1 MSCAPFE
8 AEVVEE
14 FAGRLTASRR
24 TALRVHVRS
33 CARCRAQWDRAAL
46 AEQRALGEA
55 RLERTWSFLAAQDVA
70 QPSEAAVPERLGW
83 RLPLAAALVTS
94 LVAGLAAVGW
104 WALERPTAP
113 GTTTGTE
120 AWQVRGGGED
130 RAAASLRLLRIQRR
144 PDGVAVSD
152 LGSSPHVRVGESVL
166 PLVSNLTEAP
176 RWVSLWLTIEGEP
189 SPRALGVPVALEA
202 GQEDLRLPLLLVE
215 AAWATH
221 SVTIWGVF
229 EPVPT
234 PQTNDGL
241 ARGDREGVSMR
252 KLAVTVSPSDQTP

>member
-14 FAGRLTASRR
+14 FAGRLSASRR
-24 TALRVHVRS
+24 AALRAHVRQ
-33 CARCRAQWDRAAL
+33 CAACRAQWDRAAV
-46 AEQRALGEA
+46 AEHHALGEA
-55 RLERTWSFLAAQDVA
+55 RLERAWSFLVARDVA
-70 QPSEAAVPERLGW
+70 PSREVLVPARPGW
-83 RLPLAAALVTS
+83 RRPLVVSLVTL
-94 LVAGLAAVGW
+94 LVTGLTTVGW
-104 WALERPTAP
+104 WALERTPP
-113 GTTTGTE
+113 GTE

-130 RAAASLRLLRIQRR
+130 RAVASLRLLRIQRR
-144 PDGVAVSD
+144 SDGVAVSD
-152 LGSSPHVRVGESVL
+152 LGSSPHVRAGESVL
-166 PLVSNLTEAP
+166 PLVSNLSEAP

-202 GQEDLRLPLLLVE
+202 GQEDVRLPSLLVE
-215 AAWATH
+215 SAWATH

-229 EPVPT
+229 ESVPT

-252 KLAVTVSPSDQTP
+252 KLAVTVTTSDQSP